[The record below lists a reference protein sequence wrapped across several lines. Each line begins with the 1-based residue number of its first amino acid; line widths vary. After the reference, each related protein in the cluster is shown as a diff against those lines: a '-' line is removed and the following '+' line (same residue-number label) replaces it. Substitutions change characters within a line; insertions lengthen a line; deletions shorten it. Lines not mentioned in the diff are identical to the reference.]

1 MGGGAGG
8 GGLGWTG
15 HPGHAALAARAIRR
29 SCEAMMKGETKP
41 PFWWRARQW
50 LKRRFGHDG

>member
-15 HPGHAALAARAIRR
+15 HPGHAALAARSIRK
-29 SCEAMMKGETKP
+29 SCEAMAKGETKA
-41 PFWWRARQW
+41 PFWWRVRQW
-50 LKRRFGHDG
+50 FRRIFSSNP